1 MAVELQPPP
10 QSLTAQHKATF
21 TSPMNSGGSCLPGC
35 LVCCCIRSGSEDGA
49 PNRMI
54 PCVPLASALETEF
67 MLGAL
72 LLGLKLFLLPDS
84 LALIPSLESFWC
96 VTGAPGEQLYHNI
109 FSVAYDPFSQT
120 MMTGGIDVPIAI
132 WSPDGRVQ
140 HQ

>member
-1 MAVELQPPP
+1 M
-10 QSLTAQHKATF
+10 
-21 TSPMNSGGSCLPGC
+21 
-35 LVCCCIRSGSEDGA
+35 
-49 PNRMI
+49 
-54 PCVPLASALETEF
+54 PLASAPETEF

-72 LLGLKLFLLPDS
+72 LLGLKCSLLVAHS
-84 LALIPSLESFWC
+84 LALTPSRACVWC
-96 VTGAPGEQLYHNI
+96 VTGAPNEQPYHNI